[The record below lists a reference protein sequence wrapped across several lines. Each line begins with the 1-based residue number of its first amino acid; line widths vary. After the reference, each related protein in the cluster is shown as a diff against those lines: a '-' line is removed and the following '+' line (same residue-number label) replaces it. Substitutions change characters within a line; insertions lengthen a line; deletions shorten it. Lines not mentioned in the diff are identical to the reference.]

1 MEPKIK
7 YSSVPS
13 LIRAVECGEPVP
25 VSCSGPLCGDDDLD
39 PRSHPSGELVA
50 LVCPTC
56 GTWWGA
62 DFQDGDLGH
71 AFEPGVHGEYADDA
85 REFDL

>member
-13 LIRAVECGEPVP
+13 LMVSR
-25 VSCSGPLCGDDDLD
+25 SCSGSLCGSDDLIC
-39 PRSHPSGELVA
+39 SEYGNLT
-50 LVCPTC
+50 CPTC
-56 GTWWGA
+56 GTHWHA
-62 DFQDGDLGH
+62 DNCDDGDEG
-71 AFEPGVHGEYADDA
+71 EPFIPGEDGEYADDA